1 MFGWFKKNK
10 KNQSPDDASTNEPVD
25 ISQLS
30 PAKQALMQ
38 QMREKRAEIGDEEL
52 QKMAKA
58 IEMENLKKKIKHDID
73 NDEDKRNRLL
83 DEIRFGLKD

>member
-10 KNQSPDDASTNEPVD
+10 KNQDTETPDAGAVD
-25 ISQLS
+25 ISHLS

-58 IEMENLKKKIKHDID
+58 IEMDKLKKKIKHDID
-73 NDEDKRNRLL
+73 HDEDKRNRLL
-83 DEIRFGLKD
+83 DEIRFNLKD